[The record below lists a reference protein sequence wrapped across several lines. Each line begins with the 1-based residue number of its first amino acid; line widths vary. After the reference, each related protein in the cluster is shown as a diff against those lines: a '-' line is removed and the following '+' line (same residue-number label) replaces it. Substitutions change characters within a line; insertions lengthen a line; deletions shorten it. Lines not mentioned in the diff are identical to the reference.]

1 MAHAV
6 GMVRINRVYTRT
18 GDAGTTA
25 LGGGQRVP
33 KDSLRIEAYGTV
45 DELNSVIGVAVA
57 SGLDASMRERFHVIQ
72 QVLFNLGSDLCIL
85 EVDKERLPV
94 PRVEPRHI
102 EQLETWMDEWN
113 GQLEA
118 LKSFI
123 LPGGDLAAAQLHV
136 ARTVCRRAERL
147 VTTLAREEPVG
158 GHVLAYLNRLSDFLF
173 VAARQQAHLSGA
185 GDVLWDSR
193 AY

>member
-1 MAHAV
+1 
-6 GMVRINRVYTRT
+6 
-18 GDAGTTA
+18 
-25 LGGGQRVP
+25 VP
-33 KDSLRIEAYGTV
+33 KPTATPASKPAAGPGEPGPVDDLHDLLGNFGYDGTIRQMAADRGLRV
-45 DELNSVIGVAVA
+45 DLHCDETDDPLS
-57 SGLDASMRERFHVIQ
+57 
-72 QVLFNLGSDLCIL
+72 
-85 EVDKERLPV
+85 
-94 PRVEPRHI
+94 RHI